1 MAAGNYSNFCDNV
14 LATWEGD
21 DKRVLR
27 FMADEITAPGGDQ
40 RYTGLLENART
51 ALRTA
56 LKPILEQEGL
66 WDAAQDFF
74 GGEASWYTAY
84 LLEEFADYIADP
96 EGYEAPVD
104 LDMDYWDPEN
114 EGDENGLDGDEGVG
128 QEEPAG

>member
-1 MAAGNYSNFCDNV
+1 MAAAAAGNYSNFCDTFV
-14 LATWEGD
+14 ATWEGD
-21 DKRVLR
+21 DARVVR

-66 WDAAQDFF
+66 WDLAQDFF
-74 GGEASWYTAY
+74 GGDAKWTPEY
-84 LLEEFADYIADP
+84 LLEEFADYVADP
-96 EGYEAPVD
+96 EGYEAPEED

-114 EGDENGLDGDEGVG
+114 EGEDPNE
-128 QEEPAG
+128 

>member
-40 RYTGLLENART
+40 RYTGLIENART

-74 GGEASWYTAY
+74 EGEASWYTAY
-84 LLEEFADYIADP
+84 LLEEFADYVADP

-104 LDMDYWDPEN
+104 LDMDYWDPED
-114 EGDENGLDGDEGVG
+114 EGDENGLVEDEGVG
-128 QEEPAG
+128 QEEAAG